1 MLPYLHSPFQRVH
14 NKSHFR
20 EAIIRLCILNQPIKL
35 RHRTGLDRIHDID
48 IGFHGLV
55 VGMTGPFHHDVRGDA
70 EGEGVDDEGTAARM
84 GADELPLGLDLVG
97 SDVALV
103 GGDANLLID
112 TSEFAQLLDVAVH
125 RLVGVVRKGLVVLER
140 SILVF
145 LQDGFGDLV
154 QFDGDAVRR
163 LDCRDLDVVALDVA
177 AAEVVDVGVP
187 EAGETTEQ
195 ENVTDGIQVGQGL
208 GEFQVPDTG
217 NLFLGQ
223 VDNLALRHLQG
234 RMEFLI
240 VQVGVVA
247 PVGRPVQEPA
257 EIAQLLFDG
266 GILQANQILLI
277 IILSF
282 SLLFPGSAKLLAV
295 AHIRDE
301 FRQGGFR
308 QVGELDVLLESG
320 QIDTHRLHLLE
331 GSFRPG
337 VLFAAFFQEH
347 IIGLEEIR
355 LFWLAFLLRL
365 RSRSLRDSTVQTGL
379 VPFLNLLLG
388 RNDIVTLEKL
398 EGRFHLLPTIPE
410 RGVDLKCGLSS
421 RALIVRFDKL
431 VLFVPGRKVFYLT
444 TGRGNQ
450 TEAVERNVLLD
461 LIGSFSLPVGAE
473 FEGDS
478 VLEVHNSF
486 TFEITKC
493 DKSVTNF

>member
-1 MLPYLHSPFQRVH
+1 V
-14 NKSHFR
+14 
-20 EAIIRLCILNQPIKL
+20 
-35 RHRTGLDRIHDID
+35 
-48 IGFHGLV
+48 
-55 VGMTGPFHHDVRGDA
+55 TGPFHYDVRGDA
-70 EGEGVDDEGTAARM
+70 EGEGVDDEGAATGV
-84 GADELPLGLDLVG
+84 GADEFPLGLDLVG
-97 SDVALV
+97 ADVAFV
-103 GGDANLLID
+103 GGDADFLID
-112 TSEFAQLLDVAVH
+112 AGELAQLLDVAVH
-125 RLVGVVRKGLVVLER
+125 RLVGVVRQSLVILEGGV
-140 SILVF
+140 LVF
-145 LQDGFGDLV
+145 LQNIPGNLV
-154 QFDGDAVRR
+154 QLDGDAVRR
-163 LDCRDLDVVALDVA
+163 LDGRDLDVVALDVA
-177 AAEVVDVGVP
+177 AAEVVDVGVA
-187 EAGETTEQ
+187 EAGKAAEQ
-195 ENVTDGIQVGQGL
+195 EDVPDRIQVGLGF
-208 GEFQVPDTG
+208 GEFQVADAG
-217 NLFLGQ
+217 DFLFSEVYDLP
-223 VDNLALRHLQG
+223 LRHLQG
-234 RMEFLI
+234 RVEFLI
-240 VQVGVVA
+240 VQVGVVS

-257 EIAQLLFDG
+257 EIAQLLLDG
-266 GILQANQILLI
+266 GVLQAHQILLI
-277 IILSF
+277 IIISF

-355 LFWLAFLLRL
+355 LFWLALLLRL

-398 EGRFHLLPTIPE
+398 EGRFHLLTTIPE